1 METEDNELEMAARV
15 ARRINNGGYGM
26 GYIFDAMRSLPF
38 DAINTKPATT
48 PLLVLENPE
57 KLTKIRRQNVILFY
71 VEPDDTKPETLL
83 TYAWRAEDVLGQKGT
98 LKIEREMDSINFPN
112 TKKVLFK
119 WIGDDSGKEWVDV
132 DRVKDPH
139 WVLDYI
145 ESCLNGKHALPF

>member
-1 METEDNELEMAARV
+1 METEDDNDWDKIASTV
-15 ARRINNGGYGM
+15 ARRINSGGYGI
-26 GYIFDAMRSLPF
+26 GYIKEFMESQ
-38 DAINTKPATT
+38 KPAVT

-71 VEPDDTKPETLL
+71 VEPDDTKPETLI

-98 LKIEREMDSINFPN
+98 LKIEREMDSTNFPN

-132 DRVKDPH
+132 DRVKDPN